1 MASLRITN
9 VSMEFDGVKALDSL
23 TVELQPGRITA
34 LIGPNGAGKTTLF
47 NILTGFLRPDD
58 GEVHF
63 NGTRINAMSPHRIAR
78 LGLGRTF
85 QNIRLWLQMTVLE
98 NILLGLKYPKGE
110 GLLSALLQSK
120 MMKAEELDNR
130 EKALTYLDLVGLAE
144 KQDAL
149 AEELSHGQRRLLEI
163 ARALALDPKILLLD
177 EPTAGLS
184 PQMIHEIMRIIRD
197 LRDSGKTILFIEHN
211 MNVVMELSDHVIV
224 LSHGRK
230 IAEGSPDEIKHNE
243 QVIEAYLGKG
253 KEIAA

>member
-85 QNIRLWLQMTVLE
+85 QNIRLWPQMTVLE

-130 EKALTYLDLVGLAE
+130 DKALTYLDLVGLVE
-144 KQDAL
+144 KQDGL

-163 ARALALDPKILLLD
+163 ARVLALDPKILLLD

-211 MNVVMELSDHVIV
+211 MNVVMDLSDHVIV

-230 IAEGSPDEIKHNE
+230 IAEGSPDEIKQNE

>member
-1 MASLRITN
+1 MAGLRISD
-9 VSMEFDGVKALDSL
+9 VSMEFDGVKALDTLS
-23 TVELQPGRITA
+23 VELQPGKITA

-47 NILTGFLRPDD
+47 NILTGLLRPDD

-63 NGTRINAMSPHRIAR
+63 NGTRINAMSPHMIAR

-85 QNIRLWLQMTVLE
+85 QNIRLWPQMTALE
-98 NILLGLKYPKGE
+98 NVLLGLKYPKGE
-110 GLLSALLQSK
+110 GLLPALLQSRE
-120 MMKAEELDNR
+120 MQTEERENR
-130 EKALTYLDLVGLAE
+130 IKALGYLELVGLAE

-197 LRDSGKTILFIEHN
+197 LKDSGKTILFIEHN
-211 MNVVMELSDHVIV
+211 MNVVMDLSDHVIV

-230 IAEGSPDEIKHNE
+230 IAEGSPDEIRQDE